1 MFATDCTAHISH
13 PEITKCVVGSLA
25 VKGLMLSLVTGTIC
39 ASEMFVPAEKRKT
52 PQAQGAKVRMPGAKR
67 QDTRYKGKDTK
78 HKGQAQH
85 QR

>member
-1 MFATDCTAHISH
+1 MKKHH
-13 PEITKCVVGSLA
+13 QHKLP
-25 VKGLMLSLVTGTIC
+25 LVTGTIC
-39 ASEMFVPAEKRKT
+39 ASEMFVPGEKGET
-52 PQAQGAKVRMPGAKR
+52 PQAQGAKVRMPGAKS